1 MASPGRC
8 YQKHINLQAQPGHH
22 MHIQP
27 IEQFKS
33 QSLNAR
39 GFDIDMST
47 KYILSHLKK
56 SWGARTLDNVRCEFP
71 HLVAAEKFPGN
82 RLRHG

>member
-22 MHIQP
+22 MHIQL

-39 GFDIDMST
+39 AQPVKF
-47 KYILSHLKK
+47 

>member
-1 MASPGRC
+1 
-8 YQKHINLQAQPGHH
+8 

-47 KYILSHLKK
+47 KYILSL
-56 SWGARTLDNVRCEFP
+56 LN
-71 HLVAAEKFPGN
+71 FPGGPGLSTTFVAN
-82 RLRHG
+82 FRIL